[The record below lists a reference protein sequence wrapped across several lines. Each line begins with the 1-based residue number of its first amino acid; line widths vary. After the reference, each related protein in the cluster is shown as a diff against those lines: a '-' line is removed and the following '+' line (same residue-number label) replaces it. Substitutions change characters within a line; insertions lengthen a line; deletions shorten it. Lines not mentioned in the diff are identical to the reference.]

1 MTNRRIIV
9 LAALGFFQHGL
20 VMLFV
25 GPILPEIMTAYT
37 ITESTAGLLLG
48 LGSVGFAAG
57 PLLGGILSDKIGVYK
72 VIATALFLEA
82 VFLVLFGLR
91 PVFWLLVPV
100 YFLTLL
106 SAAQVETTI
115 NVLPTM
121 LKEVRTL
128 SVMSFLHLCFSISAF
143 LFPIFIGFYLSRLG
157 SWNHIPWIVAA
168 FAFGLSVFSV
178 LTARRREAKVAPAES
193 LHLKEL
199 ISIVKEPPVFF
210 GALTLALY
218 VGAELGASAWIVHY
232 LRSSVGL
239 SPVAASTGLSL
250 LWVGIMVGRLV
261 NGFFVRKFTSL
272 QLVVSMGVLGVITG
286 VLFILTGG
294 LVGSYITLL
303 LLGFAMAGI
312 YPNVMAEVNSTYPR
326 RVGVVTGFMAF
337 GAGAGAMLFQWLIG
351 FAAEH
356 VGLRFAL
363 VIPAVLMG
371 LLCVSYTA
379 AVKTLPGPSVSPT
392 RS

>member
-25 GPILPEIMTAYT
+25 GPILPDIMAAFE

-48 LGSVGFAAG
+48 LGSAGFAAG
-57 PLLGGILSDKIGVYK
+57 PLLGGILSDKIGVFK
-72 VIATALFLEA
+72 VIAGALLLESIFLI
-82 VFLVLFGLR
+82 LFGGS
-91 PVFWLLVPV
+91 PVLWLLVAA

-121 LKEVRTL
+121 LKDVKVL
-128 SVMSFLHLCFSISAF
+128 SVMSFLHLCFSIGAF
-143 LFPIFIGFYLSRLG
+143 LFPLFIGFYLSRLG

-168 FAFGLSVFSV
+168 FAFVLFVYAF
-178 LTARRREAKVAPAES
+178 LTARRKEAKTAPAEN

-199 ISIVKEPPVFF
+199 VSIVKEPPVFF

-218 VGAELGASAWIVHY
+218 VGAELGASAWVVHY
-232 LRSSVGL
+232 LRSSLGL

-250 LWVGIMVGRLV
+250 LWVGIMAGRLL

-272 QLVVSMGVLGVITG
+272 RLVVSMGILGVVSG
-286 VLFILTGG
+286 VLFIFTTG
-294 LVGSYITLL
+294 LAGSYITLL
-303 LLGFAMAGI
+303 ILGFAMAGI
-312 YPNVMAEVNSTYPR
+312 YPNVMAEINGKYPK

-351 FAAEH
+351 FAAEF
-356 VGLRFAL
+356 VGLKFAL
-363 VIPAVLMG
+363 TIPALLMG
-371 LLCVSYTA
+371 ILCVSYAA
-379 AVKTLPGPSVSPT
+379 AVKTLPSPSASPT

>member
-20 VMLFV
+20 VMLFI
-25 GPILPEIMTAYT
+25 GPILPDIMAAFG
-37 ITESTAGLLLG
+37 ITESTTGLLLG
-48 LGSVGFAAG
+48 LGAAGFTAG
-57 PLLGGILSDKIGVYK
+57 PLLGGILSDKIGVFK
-72 VIATALFLEA
+72 VIAAALFLES
-82 VFLVLFGLR
+82 VFLALFGGS
-91 PVFWLLVPV
+91 PVFWLLIAA

-106 SAAQVETTI
+106 FAAQMETTI

-121 LKEVRTL
+121 LKNVKVL
-128 SVMSFLHLCFSISAF
+128 SIMSFLHLCFSISAF
-143 LFPIFIGFYLSRLG
+143 LFPIFIGFYLSRTG
-157 SWNHIPWIVAA
+157 SWKHIPWIVAA
-168 FAFGLSVFSV
+168 FAFGLFVFAV

-193 LHLKEL
+193 LHVKEL

-218 VGAELGASAWIVHY
+218 VGAELGASAWVVHY
-232 LRSSVGL
+232 LRSALGL

-250 LWVGIMVGRLV
+250 LWVGIMTGRLL

-272 QLVVSMGVLGVITG
+272 QLTVSMGILGVIGG
-286 VLFILTGG
+286 VLFILASGIT
-294 LVGSYITLL
+294 GSYITLL
-303 LLGFAMAGI
+303 ILGFVMAGI
-312 YPNVMAEVNSTYPR
+312 YPNVMAEINGKYPK

-351 FAAEH
+351 FAAEF
-356 VGLRFAL
+356 VGLKFAL
-363 VIPAVLMG
+363 LIPAILMG
-371 LLCVSYTA
+371 LLCISYTA
-379 AVKTLPGPSVSPT
+379 AVKSLPSAPPT